1 MTWGYDTKVIGD
13 FFGTSDRQNI
23 SQHGNNL
30 MVSLQQERKANPH
43 RPLVF
48 VAHSLGG
55 IILKVALD
63 NSKRSTHQPQYLT
76 IYTSTKGIIF
86 LGTPHGGSG
95 GADWG
100 LIASKIVKCALQSP
114 SERVLRSL
122 IPNSELL
129 ENLRKTF
136 SQMLEDGHFR
146 IHSFYETRPILG
158 MYGLDSLVVPFESSQ
173 VGHARKE
180 VILGLPG
187 NHSEI
192 CKFSGPSDPAY
203 KAVFGALQDY
213 VREATGAMEGH
224 SSLDNA
230 NSTPKL
236 DITPQLEELLTSDLI
251 TFLPGSED
259 NK

>member
-1 MTWGYDTKVIGD
+1 M
-13 FFGTSDRQNI
+13 
-23 SQHGNNL
+23 
-30 MVSLQQERKANPH
+30 
-43 RPLVF
+43 
-48 VAHSLGG
+48 
-55 IILKVALD
+55 
-63 NSKRSTHQPQYLT
+63 
-76 IYTSTKGIIF
+76 
-86 LGTPHGGSG
+86 
-95 GADWG
+95 
-100 LIASKIVKCALQSP
+100 
-114 SERVLRSL
+114 
-122 IPNSELL
+122 
-129 ENLRKTF
+129 
-136 SQMLEDGHFR
+136 
-146 IHSFYETRPILG
+146 
-158 MYGLDSLVVPFESSQ
+158 VPFESSQ